1 MLPAPEAVAS
11 CNMLLAVALSQLMLT
26 LSERA
31 LALPLSLCF
40 RFRALSLSLARSAVS
55 ALLLANV
62 SQVVCRYLWVN
73 MELCHRVTESVGQPA
88 PQSQSQ
94 SQSQLQSLPRL
105 ASLLGAIAAH

>member
-1 MLPAPEAVAS
+1 MLPAPAAVAS
-11 CNMLLAVALSQLMLT
+11 WNMLLAVALSQPMLT
-26 LSERA
+26 LSQCDR
-31 LALPLSLCF
+31 LALSLSRCF
-40 RFRALSLSLARSAVS
+40 RFRALSLSLAVF